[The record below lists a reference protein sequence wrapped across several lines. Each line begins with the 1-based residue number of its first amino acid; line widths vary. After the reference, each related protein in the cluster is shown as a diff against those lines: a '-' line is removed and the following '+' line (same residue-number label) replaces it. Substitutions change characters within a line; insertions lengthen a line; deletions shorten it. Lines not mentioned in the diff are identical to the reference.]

1 METHSFIPHFS
12 LFSDLRAAPAGWG
25 TRKVSSSV
33 YLGKPRSFRCI
44 FGIYTSLEW
53 MAQGNN
59 VPDIQHALVAEI
71 HSAILELE
79 TKIKKIVP
87 PGGILFMH
95 WYISPLGLQ
104 KPRRR
109 KNLYA
114 WTSKVSSRIPWFH
127 SSTSLI
133 WNTDYQLWGKKL
145 WPYFGK

>member
-79 TKIKKIVP
+79 TKIKKLRRQEEINSCTDIFLHWDYRNQD
-87 PGGILFMH
+87 GGSTCTHERVKL
-95 WYISPLGLQ
+95 L
-104 KPRRR
+104 
-109 KNLYA
+109 
-114 WTSKVSSRIPWFH
+114 WFH